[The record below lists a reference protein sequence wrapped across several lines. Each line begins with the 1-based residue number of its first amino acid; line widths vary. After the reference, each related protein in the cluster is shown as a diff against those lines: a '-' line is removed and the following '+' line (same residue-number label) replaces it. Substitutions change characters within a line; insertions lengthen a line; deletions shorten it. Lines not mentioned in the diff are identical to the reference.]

1 MNLSDFSSR
10 SESLFFKSQSFNTN
24 VIISSLWFWCPTQNV
39 LGEKIDAAALYFP
52 NIIFF
57 TYKVLM
63 WVENNTRCPAFMNPS
78 RPHSLSPTQ
87 RLFLSSHPFLR
98 LSIFSCVLSQ
108 KLSISIEPS
117 LIISSL
123 CCPFLRRLPQSRTNT
138 LTLPLVFRRMKPGG
152 DMLLTVNRPSLFQQL
167 LITIVRFS
175 WFDNVK

>member
-1 MNLSDFSSR
+1 MSLSRLYDSGVQLRMFWGR
-10 SESLFFKSQSFNTN
+10 KLMPLLYIFQTLYSLLT
-24 VIISSLWFWCPTQNV
+24 
-39 LGEKIDAAALYFP
+39 D
-52 NIIFF
+52 
-57 TYKVLM
+57 KVLM

-167 LITIVRFS
+167 LIRVVRFS